1 MKGISSWLS
10 ADVQYYV
17 HCDLGKKIY
26 RFNIIIQTLQHLL
39 LSHGQCGGTKMS
51 RSMGF
56 VWRHMRLK
64 VKEKPLKRVGKVWKT
79 LHESAKMLI
88 EFTIPPTDMV
98 ARSMTKSKIYR
109 KKRQRL
115 VLKDNLEEPEKYW
128 DILR

>member
-1 MKGISSWLS
+1 
-10 ADVQYYV
+10 
-17 HCDLGKKIY
+17 
-26 RFNIIIQTLQHLL
+26 
-39 LSHGQCGGTKMS
+39 
-51 RSMGF
+51 
-56 VWRHMRLK
+56 
-64 VKEKPLKRVGKVWKT
+64 
-79 LHESAKMLI
+79 MLI